1 MTYTDGYL
9 AIERQIEIL
18 LSREQLEAFVP
29 SLRGLQSE
37 LRLLQQET
45 TLEDIQQAVGATPL
59 RDEQNFQAVQYDLSA
74 VEINHHKKPSLILA
88 LSLVLGGFLGAA
100 AVLVRQALRT
110 RSARLGELSTAVTNH
125 PT

>member
-1 MTYTDGYL
+1 MDGYL

-18 LSREQLEAFVP
+18 SSREQLEAFVP
-29 SLRGLQSE
+29 NLRDLQSE
-37 LRLLQQET
+37 LRLLQQDT

-88 LSLVLGGFLGAA
+88 LSLVLGGFFGAA
-100 AVLVRQALRT
+100 AVLIRGALRS
-110 RSARLGELSTAVTNH
+110 RVTQS
-125 PT
+125 

>member
-1 MTYTDGYL
+1 MDGYL

-18 LSREQLEAFVP
+18 SSREQVEAFVP
-29 SLRGLQSE
+29 NLRDLQSE
-37 LRLLQQET
+37 LRLLQQVT

-74 VEINHHKKPSLILA
+74 VEINHHKKTSLILA

-100 AVLVRQALRT
+100 TVLVRQALRT
-110 RSARLGELSTAVTNH
+110 RRARLGQLSTAAPNH